1 MAKPKKDGLT
11 AEQRKLKAERAAAS
25 RRQIKKI
32 EADQKA
38 AQKAADK
45 GALEVFAERIKK
57 QAEKRK
63 KIDKRV
69 AELHQLDLKKQA
81 IRRQYS

>member
-11 AEQRKLKAERAAAS
+11 AAQRKLKAEQAAIS
-25 RRQIKKI
+25 RRQIKAI
-32 EADQKA
+32 ERDQKA

-45 GALEVFAERIKK
+45 GALKVFAERVKK

-81 IRRQYS
+81 IRKRYS

>member
-1 MAKPKKDGLT
+1 MAKASDGLN
-11 AEQRKLKAERAAAS
+11 AKQRKLKAEEAARS
-25 RRQIKKI
+25 KRQIKKI
-32 EADQKA
+32 EAEKEASRKKSEA
-38 AQKAADK
+38 AELKM
-45 GALEVFAERIKK
+45 FAERVKK

-81 IRRQYS
+81 IRKRYS